1 MTIPWSTQFEL
12 GHERIDAEHRIFLR
26 LINEFAARVDK
37 GSDTDMLARTL
48 NEIRKYAEFHF
59 VSEENIMQEL
69 EYPRLDEHR
78 GQHRR
83 LLEALDGWM
92 GDMSSGG
99 IKPGEVRQALV
110 DWFADHSSQEDQK
123 LVAHIQKIGWANL
136 EIINPFF

>member
-1 MTIPWSTQFEL
+1 MTIQWSTQFEL

-26 LINEFAARVDK
+26 LVNEFATRVDQ
-37 GSDTDMLARTL
+37 GSGTDMLARTL

-69 EYPRLDEHR
+69 DYPRLDEHR
-78 GQHRR
+78 GLHSR

-92 GDMSSGG
+92 RDMSSGA
-99 IKPGEVRQALV
+99 IRPQEVQQALV
-110 DWFADHSSQEDQK
+110 DWFAAHTSQEDQK
-123 LVAHIQKIGWANL
+123 LVAHIRNIGWSNV